1 MLQNFLEHLIHLS
14 TEASLG
20 NNSSK
25 DLMVYHHLSCRDDLV
40 WKKNYFKYIKNRSS
54 SDFIHM
60 YLLFQKFHVQLC
72 KKLYVPVICFSV
84 SINEVHWN
92 SGKSLQSTNY
102 VVNAAI
108 EFSRS
113 FKLIQIQDNEIV
125 LLTGSRTDEFN

>member
-25 DLMVYHHLSCRDDLV
+25 DLSCRDDLV
-40 WKKNYFKYIKNRSS
+40 WKKNYFYLKNRSS
-54 SDFIHM
+54 SDFIHI